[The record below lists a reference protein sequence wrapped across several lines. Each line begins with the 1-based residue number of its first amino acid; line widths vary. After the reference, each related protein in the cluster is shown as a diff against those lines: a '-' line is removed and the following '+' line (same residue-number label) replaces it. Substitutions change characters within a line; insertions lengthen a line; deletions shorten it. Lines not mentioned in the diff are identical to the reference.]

1 MIFEGIERKQ
11 NIMTPYNNDV
21 SYEKSLPPPPHP
33 RLSPSHPET
42 CIERVTLLSIIR

>member
-1 MIFEGIERKQ
+1 MIFEGIKRKQ

-33 RLSPSHPET
+33 RLPTPHPKT
-42 CIERVTLLSIIR
+42 